1 MGQSKLLER
10 ETNVHQRPS
19 TGEGATDARLDYG
32 VSIAFV
38 LLVLAGGS
46 NAVAVRFSNLELPP
60 FWGAAIRFG
69 AAALIFWILVV
80 SRRLALPEGRAL
92 VGAILYGLL
101 AVGASYAFL
110 YWSLQ
115 HVQASLAMV
124 VLAFVPLI
132 TYVLALAHGLET
144 FRWRVLTGA
153 MIGIAGILF
162 AVGDELGNTVPVTA
176 FLGLVAGAACLSE
189 GAIVFKVFPKGNLV
203 ATNALALTAGSSA
216 LLGLS
221 LISGEKWT
229 LPTASDTVT
238 ALIYLVFV
246 GSVAVFYLYLFLLAR
261 WDASATAY
269 SFLLFPVATVI
280 IAALVAG
287 EVVTGSF
294 VIGGGLA
301 LIGVWMGGVRAKQ

>member
-1 MGQSKLLER
+1 MGQSKLLKR
-10 ETNVHQRPS
+10 AINMHRSHS
-19 TGEGATDARLDYG
+19 TGDGATDARPGYS
-32 VSIAFV
+32 VAVAFV
-38 LLVLAGGS
+38 VLVLAGGS

-60 FWGAAIRFG
+60 FWGAAMRFG

-80 SRRLALPEGRAL
+80 SQRMALPEGRAL
-92 VGAILYGLL
+92 IGAILYGLL

-132 TYVLALAHGLET
+132 TFVLALVHGLET

-153 MIGIAGILF
+153 MIGVAGILF
-162 AVGDELGNTVPVTA
+162 AVGDKLGNTVPVTS

-203 ATNALALTAGSSA
+203 ATNALALTTGSSF
-216 LLGLS
+216 LLS
-221 LISGEKWT
+221 LSLTASEKWT
-229 LPTASDTVT
+229 LPTTSDTVT

-246 GSVAVFYLYLFLLAR
+246 GSVAVFYLYLFLLTR

-269 SFLLFPVATVI
+269 TFLLFPVATVV

-301 LIGVWMGGVRAKQ
+301 LVGVWMGGVRANQ